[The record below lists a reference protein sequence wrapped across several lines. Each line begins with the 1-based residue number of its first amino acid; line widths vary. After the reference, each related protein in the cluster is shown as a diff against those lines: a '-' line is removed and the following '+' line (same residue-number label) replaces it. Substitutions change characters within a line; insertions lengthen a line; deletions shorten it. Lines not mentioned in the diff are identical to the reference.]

1 MSLYKIGRAISHWL
15 SFPSPSNKFQY
26 GTLKA
31 QISRFFARGTR
42 GATWRRFSMAHLYLT
57 FSRPIQR
64 YQPRVNATSGKSKYP
79 SVPSFALHNVNL
91 VGVYVAYGHVSVGW
105 SLSLLKNCSFFCPA
119 RRDLLFE
126 PMLVAL
132 SPAVTKLRH
141 YRSEAQKI
149 SAQCSRG
156 LWEDVLQIWSN
167 CDEK

>member
-91 VGVYVAYGHVSVGW
+91 VGVYVAYGRVSVGW
-105 SLSLLKNCSFFCPA
+105 SLSLLKNCSFFLPGA
-119 RRDLLFE
+119 SRWQKSHSYYFILNYSIGLHISRLTDSTSGSLLLKE
-126 PMLVAL
+126 GGWKGA
-132 SPAVTKLRH
+132 
-141 YRSEAQKI
+141 
-149 SAQCSRG
+149 
-156 LWEDVLQIWSN
+156 
-167 CDEK
+167 